1 MKKLPKKVFSIIAV
15 CVLVFGIMPI
25 MTACTIPFM
34 DKKEPEQEVT
44 AKIPNFEPL
53 TEIKEGQPNIYLIV
67 KVLDSSYWQ
76 VIVNGV
82 KDAGNQYN
90 CNIYYSGTANE
101 TDWQGQKGLIE
112 KAMEQNPDGIIIAPD
127 DSTKLTQDLKN
138 IHDKGIPIALVD
150 TVVNE
155 DVFDVIYM
163 TDNFIAGQNAA
174 EEMISQLEMMG
185 HAKNDPL
192 TVGILVG
199 SASSQT
205 INERLAGFYQY
216 WSENAPAKWEI
227 INDIKNCNGD
237 VEYACELT
245 KNLIEE
251 YPQIAGL
258 YGTNNG
264 PTRAL
269 CSTVM
274 NMGKMHIVVVGFD
287 YSDEMKAMID
297 SKDYVA
303 STMLQRQ
310 YDMGFY
316 AVSSVKSLLDGGT
329 IRKKFE
335 DTGVITAKIETLSD
349 PSVVKVLETN

>member
-1 MKKLPKKVFSIIAV
+1 MQILPKKVLSIIAV
-15 CVLVFGIMPI
+15 CILVLGMLLS
-25 MTACTIPFM
+25 MGACSFPG
-34 DKKEPEQEVT
+34 KEEPEPEVT

-82 KDAGNQYN
+82 KDAGNDSG

-112 KAMEQNPDGIIIAPD
+112 KAVEQNPDGIIIAPD
-127 DSTKLTQDLKN
+127 DSIKLTQDLKN

-174 EEMISQLEMMG
+174 EEMLSQLQMMG
-185 HAKNDPL
+185 HEKNDSL
-192 TVGILVG
+192 SVGILVG

-216 WSENAPAKWEI
+216 WAENAPAKWEI

-237 VEYACELT
+237 VDYARELT
-245 KNLIEE
+245 TNLINEN
-251 YPQIAGL
+251 PQIAGL

-269 CSTVM
+269 CGTVM
-274 NMGKMHIVVVGFD
+274 EMGKMHIVVVGFD

-297 SKDYVA
+297 SRDYVA

-310 YDMGFY
+310 YDMGY
-316 AVSSVKSLLDGGT
+316 RAVTSVKSLIEGVKLE
-329 IRKKFE
+329 KKFE
-335 DTGVITAKIETLSD
+335 DTGVISAKYETLTQ
-349 PSVVKVLETN
+349 PEVAKVLETY